1 MRKNISKIML
11 VLGLLVI
18 ATGLV
23 VSASSV
29 AFGAARDPYSHG
41 KPNRRPRPPVDVNPP
56 EWETPNL
63 NPAPGLPPDVVEGT
77 IQGRPPIL
85 EEVVQPGRIPNA
97 APEQPGI
104 LPFTGAD
111 LLIFGLTGAAAIGT
125 GVTLVRVAGRSKND
139 A

>member
-1 MRKNISKIML
+1 MNL
-11 VLGLLVI
+11 
-18 ATGLV
+18 T
-23 VSASSV
+23 
-29 AFGAARDPYSHG
+29 
-41 KPNRRPRPPVDVNPP
+41 PP

-85 EEVVQPGRIPNA
+85 EEVVQPGRIPGDEV
-97 APEQPGI
+97 EQPGI

-111 LLIFGLTGAAAIGT
+111 LLIYGLTGAAAVGAGATI
-125 GVTLVRVAGRSKND
+125 VRLAGRSKKNAADD